1 MACTFQHYHLFCVC
15 CVSQDQYVF
24 LHDALME
31 GLMCGNT
38 RIEAANLEQA
48 LAKLLDP
55 DPTTG
60 QSQLEE
66 QFNTL
71 DKVTPRPDPA
81 LCSAAQMNPE
91 RNRNMDYLPSKS
103 GAHVVIQCI
112 NQTHNLPP
120 TTSSYVVWVMLKHH
134 LVHA

>member
-1 MACTFQHYHLFCVC
+1 M
-15 CVSQDQYVF
+15 F

-31 GLMCGNT
+31 GLMCGST

-48 LAKLLDP
+48 LAKLLEP

-71 DKVTPRPDPA
+71 DKVTPRPDPT
-81 LCSAAQMNPE
+81 LCSTAQMNPL
-91 RNRNMDYLPSKS
+91 RNRNMDYLPSEPGT
-103 GAHVVIQCI
+103 GAAHAVMYTF
-112 NQTHNLPP
+112 NQTHNLSP
-120 TTSSYVVWVMLKHH
+120 TTSSFI
-134 LVHA
+134 